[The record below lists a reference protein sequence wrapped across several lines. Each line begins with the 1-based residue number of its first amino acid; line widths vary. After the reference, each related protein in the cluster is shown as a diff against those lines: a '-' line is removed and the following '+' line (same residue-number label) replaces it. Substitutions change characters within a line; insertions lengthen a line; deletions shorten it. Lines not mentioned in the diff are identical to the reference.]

1 MGNYNI
7 KQPSQT
13 YVKRG
18 KYSGPRDWAVGPP
31 AILERGSD
39 FTTFYFTWT
48 GRAPGRGVLLHNRDK
63 LGNMVGADAGIFA
76 PARAISQFL
85 RAVDRLASTQ
95 LITSYC
101 HSDTERAKSPAP
113 DM

>member
-39 FTTFYFTWT
+39 FTTF
-48 GRAPGRGVLLHNRDK
+48 LLYLD
-63 LGNMVGADAGIFA
+63 G
-76 PARAISQFL
+76 ARA
-85 RAVDRLASTQ
+85 RAGGTIA
-95 LITSYC
+95 
-101 HSDTERAKSPAP
+101 
-113 DM
+113 